1 MLDWLRAALTRR
13 SSAPGTADRRV
24 RIMEQAP
31 SEGFVLI
38 VGLMILFFVGL
49 IILEVVHMVMMGTWN
64 DAIFNGIMLIVG
76 SIVGSI
82 FGYREA

>member
-1 MLDWLRAALTRR
+1 LTRR
-13 SSAPGTADRRV
+13 KGVPGGAGRRV
-24 RIMEQAP
+24 RIQEEPP

-38 VGLMILFFVGL
+38 TGLMILFFVGL
-49 IILEVVHMVMMGTWN
+49 VALEIVHMIVLGTWN
-64 DAIFNGIMLIVG
+64 ETIFNGIMLIVG

>member
-1 MLDWLRAALTRR
+1 MTRQR
-13 SSAPGTADRRV
+13 SVPGSTDRRV
-24 RIMEQAP
+24 RFQEEPP

-38 VGLMILFFVGL
+38 IGLMILFFVGL
-49 IILEVVHMVMMGTWN
+49 IALEVVHMFMIGTWN

>member
-13 SSAPGTADRRV
+13 SGTPGTVDRRV
-24 RIMEQAP
+24 RIQEQPP

-38 VGLMILFFVGL
+38 IGLMILFFVGL
-49 IILEVVHMVMMGTWN
+49 IALEIVHMIMMGSWN

>member
-13 SSAPGTADRRV
+13 VSVPGTADRRV
-24 RIMEQAP
+24 RIQEQPP
-31 SEGFVLI
+31 SEEFVMIL
-38 VGLMILFFVGL
+38 GLMILFFVGL
-49 IILEVVHMVMMGTWN
+49 VALEIVHMVVIGTWN

>member
-1 MLDWLRAALTRR
+1 MTRR
-13 SSAPGTADRRV
+13 SSTPGTADRRV
-24 RIMEQAP
+24 RIQEQPP

-38 VGLMILFFVGL
+38 IGLMILFFVGL
-49 IILEVVHMVMMGTWN
+49 IALEVVHMFMIGTWN

>member
-1 MLDWLRAALTRR
+1 
-13 SSAPGTADRRV
+13 
-24 RIMEQAP
+24 
-31 SEGFVLI
+31 VLI
-38 VGLMILFFVGL
+38 IGLMILFFVGL
-49 IILEVVHMVMMGTWN
+49 IALEIVHMIMMGSFN

>member
-13 SSAPGTADRRV
+13 SSTPGTADRRV
-24 RIMEQAP
+24 RIQEQPP

-38 VGLMILFFVGL
+38 IGLMILFFVGL
-49 IILEVVHMVMMGTWN
+49 IALEVVHMFMIGTWN

>member
-1 MLDWLRAALTRR
+1 LTRR
-13 SSAPGTADRRV
+13 SSTPGTADRRV
-24 RIMEQAP
+24 RIQEQPP

-38 VGLMILFFVGL
+38 IGLMILFFVGL
-49 IILEVVHMVMMGTWN
+49 IALEVVHMAMIGTWN
-64 DAIFNGIMLIVG
+64 EAIFNGIMLIVG

>member
-1 MLDWLRAALTRR
+1 MTRR
-13 SSAPGTADRRV
+13 SSTPGTADRRV
-24 RIMEQAP
+24 RIQEQPP

-38 VGLMILFFVGL
+38 IGLMILFFVGL
-49 IILEVVHMVMMGTWN
+49 IALEIVHMIMMGSWN

>member
-1 MLDWLRAALTRR
+1 MTRR
-13 SSAPGTADRRV
+13 SSTPGTADRRV
-24 RIMEQAP
+24 RFQEEPP

-38 VGLMILFFVGL
+38 IGLMILFFVGL
-49 IILEVVHMVMMGTWN
+49 IALEVVHMIMIGTWN
-64 DAIFNGIMLIVG
+64 DAVFNGIMLIVG

>member
-1 MLDWLRAALTRR
+1 
-13 SSAPGTADRRV
+13 
-24 RIMEQAP
+24 MEQAP
-31 SEGFVLI
+31 SEGFVLV

-49 IILEVVHMVMMGTWN
+49 IALEVVHMVMMGTWN
-64 DAIFNGIMLIVG
+64 DAVFNGIMLIIG

>member
-1 MLDWLRAALTRR
+1 MLDWLRAALTRQR
-13 SSAPGTADRRV
+13 SVPGSTDRRV
-24 RIMEQAP
+24 RFQEEPP

-38 VGLMILFFVGL
+38 IGLMILFFVGL
-49 IILEVVHMVMMGTWN
+49 IALEVVHMFMIGTWN

>member
-1 MLDWLRAALTRR
+1 LTRR
-13 SSAPGTADRRV
+13 SSTPGTADRRV
-24 RIMEQAP
+24 RIQEQPP

-38 VGLMILFFVGL
+38 IGLMILFFVGL
-49 IILEVVHMVMMGTWN
+49 IALEVVHMAMIGTWN

>member
-1 MLDWLRAALTRR
+1 MTRR
-13 SSAPGTADRRV
+13 RSVPGGADRRV
-24 RIMEQAP
+24 RVQEEPP
-31 SEGFVLI
+31 SETFVLVI
-38 VGLMILFFVGL
+38 GLMVLFFVGL
-49 IILEVVHMVMMGTWN
+49 VALEIVHMIVLGTWN